1 MTTTSHRQSTG
12 KVALTTKRFADKVAV
27 ITGASRGIGKAVALA
42 LAREAAS
49 LVLAGRDAGSLKA
62 TFDAVTALGASAATV
77 TCDVRKRRDVER
89 LAEFAY
95 KKMGSVHCLVN
106 NAGQY
111 PVTSLFEMTEEE
123 WDEVVDTNLKGP
135 FLCAQAFSR
144 RMVTQKVAGK
154 IVNISSTSSQV
165 ARPGCAHYC
174 ASKAGLNQ
182 LTRVLAV
189 ELAPHGIAVNAVCP
203 GLIGTERV
211 FALAQDPKNVAEH
224 QTKLGRIPL
233 ARLGTPEEIA
243 AAVLFLLSEEASYF
257 TGSLL
262 FADGGYT
269 CGIAS
274 YSTSPKGK
282 RA

>member
-1 MTTTSHRQSTG
+1 MTATAHGQSTG
-12 KVALTTKRFADKVAV
+12 KGPSITKRFAGKVAV

-49 LVLAGRDAGSLKA
+49 LVLAGRDAGSLKT
-62 TFDAVTALGASAATV
+62 TFDAVTALGVSAATV

-144 RMVTQKVAGK
+144 RMVIQKVAGK
-154 IVNISSTSSQV
+154 IVNISSTSSQI

-189 ELAPHGIAVNAVCP
+189 ELAPHGITVNAVCP

-224 QTKLGRIPL
+224 ETKLGRIPL

-262 FADGGYT
+262 FADGGYA

-282 RA
+282 RV